1 MPANNKSNI
10 NKFIIKAYSK
20 HGNNKYDYKDSI
32 YLDQDTNMDIYC
44 NSCEKKFKQKPKAHL
59 GGNGC
64 PTCSRKKC
72 NTYKFIEKSQLKYG
86 NNTFDYTK
94 CIYTTVTNPV
104 ILICNNCENI
114 FPVIP
119 NKHLNR
125 NQGCSYCSKNNRNKL
140 LFEQS
145 EKNFWEKVKT
155 LDNNY
160 DLSDTKYN
168 GSKKNIEVKCLIC
181 GPFLIR
187 EDTFKNGAG
196 CYKCVYIKNKHKEG
210 PLVNIYNILQN
221 WKQCSKTQLY
231 FSPYYQFAYSYI
243 INEKKYPNENG
254 KLSYG
259 NIFIDTIWNLFK
271 GEIPNT
277 KYVTFIDENN
287 VEKKYL
293 LENITL
299 VDYKCK
305 ICNTVF
311 QGYNKI
317 SSHCGE
323 NCRYKDRLLRQKN
336 KRQNEF
342 KYFILGKFNSIK
354 KKEKNKLDYD
364 VSDFINN
371 KLWNYGNNTCC
382 FWCKLSNLD
391 YADNNI
397 TNPNKLTIDSINP
410 PHHYK
415 FEYLVPSCLLCNRM
429 LLDMPYDDRVK
440 LIQYLKGEKDLDI
453 SNLDYSRYNEK
464 LNKQYLPWNTIKRE
478 NNLTRIEEARI
489 IFLEIFN
496 NQNKNSSILSNY
508 PIFYFKNCRYSVS
521 CDRIVPK
528 NNENYQLIPQF
539 LNFAKNNLSQEDFM
553 KELEKRNYLNSKNVK
568 VILPDNYYENSYF
581 IHKLNNG
588 NSVRFGMVRNNN
600 INIIAYYNNTS
611 KGFISLKEC
620 SEYFNTYPKTINNN
634 INGKTEYYN
643 HKIYGKIEFKKISN
657 M

>member
-10 NKFIIKAYSK
+10 NKFIIKANSK

-32 YLDQDTNMDIYC
+32 YVDQNTNMDIYC
-44 NSCEKKFKQKPKAHL
+44 NSCEEKFRQKPKAHL
-59 GGNGC
+59 GGSGC

-72 NTYKFIEKSQLKYG
+72 NTDEFIKKSRLKYG

-104 ILICNNCENI
+104 ILICNNCENE
-114 FPVIP
+114 FLVIP
-119 NKHLNR
+119 NKHLCDNR
-125 NQGCSYCSKNNRNKL
+125 GCFDCKKVLQNIE

-145 EKNFWEKVKT
+145 EKLFWEKVKT
-155 LDNNY
+155 IDTSMY
-160 DLSDTKYN
+160 DLSFTKYN
-168 GSKKNIEVKCLIC
+168 GSRKNIEIQCLHC

-187 EDTFKNGAG
+187 EDTFRKGAG

-210 PLVNIYNILQN
+210 SLVNVNNISEN

-231 FSPYYQFAYSYI
+231 FSPYYQFAYSFI
-243 INEKKYPNENG
+243 ENKKMYPNDNG
-254 KLSYG
+254 KLSYN

-277 KYVTFIDENN
+277 KYVTFIEENI
-287 VEKKYL
+287 EKKYL

-305 ICNTVF
+305 ICNIVF

-317 SSHCGE
+317 SSHCGL
-323 NCRYKDRLLRQKN
+323 NCRNQDRFLREQS

-342 KYFILGKFNSIK
+342 KYFILGKLNSIK
-354 KKEKNKLDYD
+354 KREKNKLEYG
-364 VSDFINN
+364 VNDFLDSE
-371 KLWNYGNNTCC
+371 LWNYGNNPSCY
-382 FWCKLSNLD
+382 WCGISNLD

-429 LLDMPYDDRVK
+429 LLYMPYDDRVK
-440 LIQYLKGEKDLDI
+440 LIQYLKGEKDLDL
-453 SNLDYSRYNEK
+453 SNLNYSLYNQK
-464 LNKQYLPWNTIKRE
+464 LNKECVPWNTIKKE
-478 NNLTRIEEARI
+478 KKLTTIEEARI
-489 IFLEIFN
+489 IFLKIYN
-496 NQNKNSSILSNY
+496 NQNEKCNIIPNY
-508 PIFYFKNCRYSVS
+508 PIFYFKNCIYSIS
-521 CDRIVPK
+521 CDRIIPK

-553 KELEKRNYLNSKNVK
+553 KELEKRNYLNNKNVR
-568 VILPDNYYENSYF
+568 VILPHNYYEDSYF
-581 IHKLNNG
+581 IYKLKNRINIRLG
-588 NSVRFGMVRNNN
+588 KIRNNN
-600 INIIAYYNNTS
+600 ISIIAYYNSNN
-611 KGFISLKEC
+611 KEFISLKEC
-620 SEYFNTYPKTINNN
+620 SEYFNICPKTIKNN

-643 HKIYGKIEFKKISN
+643 HKIYGKIEFKKI
-657 M
+657 